1 MSVAL
6 KKIPGVES
14 VEASLNQ
21 GKAFVRLKPG
31 NSVRFDDLI
40 QRVRDNAFTPK
51 EAKVT
56 VRGEVLW
63 IGGKLR
69 LKVLGINQTYDLVLP
84 ASSAGSGNELGKQAG
99 KVIAIEGVIPAPE
112 GRTAPTVIQV
122 KAWKTAG
129 LAPRPYPRI

>member
-21 GKAFVRLKPG
+21 GKAFVTLRAG
-31 NSVRFDDLI
+31 NAVRFDDLI
-40 QRVRDNAFTPK
+40 QRVRDNGFTPT

-56 VRGEVLW
+56 VLGELLS

-69 LKVLGINQTYDLVLP
+69 LKVLGNDQTYDLILP
-84 ASSAGSGNELGKQAG
+84 PTSAGSAAELGKQAG
-99 KVIAIEGVIPAPE
+99 KVVAVEGVIPAPE

-122 KAWKTAG
+122 RAWKTAS
-129 LAPRPYPRI
+129 